1 MMGTDT
7 QLRDLYRNTVL
18 EHSRHPRNFRRLE
31 PADRTVQGHNPL
43 CGDKITLYLRLD
55 GDDIEDVAFEGA
67 GCAIAMTSASI
78 MTETVRGKSVQAAN
92 EELDQ
97 VIAQFRPAVG
107 GQRDE
112 KEALES
118 MGDLAALGGVRAYP
132 SRIKC
137 ATLAWK
143 TLEAALH
150 GRTESVTTEFDGEE
164 NVRL

>member
-1 MMGTDT
+1 MDTDT
-7 QLRDLYRNTVL
+7 ALRDLYRNTVL
-18 EHSRHPRNFRRLE
+18 EHSRNPRNFRRLE

-55 GDDIEDVAFEGA
+55 DDDIEDIAFEGS

-78 MTETVRGKSVQAAN
+78 MTENVRGKSVDAAN
-92 EELDQ
+92 EEIVQ
-97 VIAQFRPAVG
+97 VIAQFKPSPASQSV
-107 GQRDE
+107 DA
-112 KEALES
+112 KSLES
-118 MGDLAALGGVRAYP
+118 MGDIAALGGVRAYP

-150 GRTESVTTEFDGEE
+150 GGAESVTTELSGEE
-164 NVRL
+164 NVRV